1 MKPRRPF
8 LDPNHPMFT
17 KAWVRW
23 ACTLAPIAWGGFEL
37 WAGDPMWAVLFGA
50 AGVYA
55 GYTLIYKR

>member
-1 MKPRRPF
+1 MKQRKPI
-8 LDPNHPMFT
+8 LDPAHPMFA

-23 ACTLAPIAWGGFEL
+23 ACTLTPLAGGGFEL
-37 WAGDPMWAVLFGA
+37 WMGDPLWAILFGA